1 MKKRTN
7 TAEWQ
12 ECTNRWRIRV
22 QKNGVMKSFYSST
35 PGRTGQREA
44 NAKADAWLDDS
55 IRDGRKKVSVLYA
68 EWLEDLSLTSG
79 TSYLEQCTK
88 YGDYYLLPVI
98 GNLRIEELTEGDLQ
112 KAIDMSFKKRCLKKE
127 RQRSSLNKPLSRKT
141 LMTIRSTANS
151 FLKWCRKN
159 RYTTLNPE
167 LTIPKNARMGEKK
180 ILQPSGLRVLFSV
193 DTRLLYSKRVFDD
206 YIYAYRFA
214 VSTGVRPGELVGL
227 WYGDIKGNTVN
238 LRRSI
243 NTHEEETTGKNEN
256 SIRSFDMC
264 QQAREAYEAQVQFLK
279 DSGVELNY
287 NTPLFQIPCQRSL
300 KRRWEKYQASNGITP
315 AVTLYEMR
323 HTFVSM
329 EAGALTDGQLKML
342 VGHSK
347 NMDTFGVYRHE
358 IKGQREELAEA
369 TTAAINKAHG

>member
-1 MKKRTN
+1 MKKRTG
-7 TAEWQ
+7 TATWREA
-12 ECTNRWRIRV
+12 EGRWRIKV
-22 QKNGVMKSFYSST
+22 QKNGTQKCFYSNT

-55 IRDGRKKVSVLYA
+55 VRDGRKKVSALYD
-68 EWLEDLSLTSG
+68 EWVEDVALSAG
-79 TSYLEQCTK
+79 TSYVMQCRK
-88 YGDYYLLPVI
+88 YGDYYILPVV

-112 KAIDMSFKKRCLKKE
+112 KAIDMSYKKRCLKKE

-227 WYGDIKGNTVN
+227 WYGDIKGPTVN

-264 QQAREAYEAQVQFLK
+264 QQAREAYEAQVQLLK
-279 DSGVELNY
+279 AQGVQLNY

-300 KRRWEKYQASNGITP
+300 ARRWEKYQDTNGISP
-315 AVTLYEMR
+315 RITLYELR

-329 EAGALTDGQLKML
+329 EAGQLTEGQLKML

-347 NMDTFGVYRHE
+347 NMDTFGVYQHE
-358 IKGQREELAEA
+358 MQGQRAELADA
-369 TTAAINKAHG
+369 TTEAIKKAHG